1 MKNSTN
7 DTAPM
12 THPLKTLAGR
22 LVGRALRTIAPVA
35 LAVTACSSWADALD
49 DMRRQVEGSQFEQAY
64 QTALSHPQL
73 IGDVHF
79 DFLYGVAA
87 INVGR
92 VPEGLLALER
102 HLSAVPA
109 NDRAR
114 LELARGYF
122 LLGEYTRAR
131 AEFEFVLRYNPPA
144 GVRANIAGFLQAMQT
159 RDAGD
164 RRAAA
169 RFYAEIGGGHD
180 SNINAGTFRDS
191 YTVGNQVFAP
201 EASSRQVADDFAH
214 LALGGERLLR
224 VSNRLS
230 VFAGAD
236 LDHRGHSVY
245 RIHDLSNAN
254 LYLGLSQL
262 SGLALW
268 RATLSTSQTQV
279 GGQRYRNTLQV
290 NGEGNFSPTAESSL
304 LLFGQFGMW
313 RHATDT
319 ARDAHVTSLG
329 LNYSLNLSGV
339 PWAPALGAR
348 IAYTQEDN
356 VRQRRDFSK
365 KGPLLRVFAAA
376 TPLERL
382 RISAGL
388 TGSTQT
394 YGGADV
400 VYRAN
405 GDPNEIREDKSLSA
419 DVLASYAIDGNWS
432 LRVEALWT
440 INHSNQDLYDSDR
453 KSLTA
458 KLRYQY

>member
-1 MKNSTN
+1 
-7 DTAPM
+7 M
-12 THPLKTLAGR
+12 TQLPLTLVGR
-22 LVGRALRTIAPVA
+22 LVRRARRTIAPVA
-35 LAVTACSSWADALD
+35 LAVATCSSWAEPLD
-49 DMRRQVEGSQFEQAY
+49 DMRRLVEGSQFEQAY
-64 QTALSHPQL
+64 QTALAHPQL

-159 RDAGD
+159 REPSD
-164 RRAAA
+164 RRASA
-169 RFYAEIGGGHD
+169 RFYAEVGGGHD
-180 SNINAGTFRDS
+180 SNINAGTFRES
-191 YTVGNQVFAP
+191 YLVGSQVFAS
-201 EASSRQVADDFAH
+201 ETSSIQVADDFAH
-214 LALGGERLLR
+214 FALGGERLLR

-230 VFAGAD
+230 VFVGAD
-236 LDHRGHSVY
+236 LDHRVHSVF
-245 RIHDLSNAN
+245 RIHDLSNGS
-254 LYLGLSQL
+254 LYVGFSQL
-262 SGLALW
+262 SGQALW
-268 RATLSTSQTQV
+268 RATLATSQIQV
-279 GGQRYRNTLQV
+279 GGQRYRNTLQL
-290 NGEGNFSPTAESSL
+290 NGEANFSPTADSSL
-304 LLFGQFGMW
+304 LLFGQFGVW
-313 RHATDT
+313 RHATEWR
-319 ARDAHVTSLG
+319 RDAHVTSLG

-339 PWAPALGAR
+339 PWVPVLGAR
-348 IAYTQEDN
+348 IAYAQEDN
-356 VRQRRDFSK
+356 VRGNLDFSK

-388 TGSTQT
+388 TGSTQK
-394 YGGADV
+394 YGGFDV
-400 VYRAN
+400 LYRSEA
-405 GDPNEIREDKSLSA
+405 DPNEIREDRSLSA
-419 DVLASYAIDGNWS
+419 DVLASYAIDANWS
-432 LRVEALWT
+432 LRVEALWS
-440 INHSNQDLYDSDR
+440 INHSNQDLYDTER
-453 KSLTA
+453 KSLAA